1 MATQETIL
9 LNLKREM
16 QQKNGLGK
24 RSYKIQANLNSC

>member
-1 MATQETIL
+1 MVTQEAIL

-24 RSYKIQANLNSC
+24 RPPKAQANSNSC